1 MSLAWTNVSL
11 PVQRHLE
18 IQSLSVARNEVGQYS
33 LVRFS
38 WTCSYL
44 TLPSLCRPQQNLHP
58 VDQSQDAT
66 SILHYSHRF
75 CFIHCVSD
83 SRDFLSSNDAGLY
96 CLPVWNWHT
105 SFTKQ
110 YMKYVSHFYS
120 KYIHLHFA
128 TFYNWQTLWNIMEKM
143 LFIGIVM
150 KQQHTNVQCM
160 VKTLYLSDSWIVDQ
174 GMHMF
179 SGQAIPVHSG
189 RSTMKMLF

>member
-1 MSLAWTNVSL
+1 MFLCLYSDIWK
-11 PVQRHLE
+11 
-18 IQSLSVARNEVGQYS
+18 YS
-33 LVRFS
+33 LFQSPEMKWVSTQWFGFHELVV
-38 WTCSYL
+38 TQLCHH
-44 TLPSLCRPQQNLHP
+44 CRPQQNLHP

-66 SILHYSHRF
+66 SILHYSRRF
-75 CFIHCVSD
+75 CFIHMVSD
-83 SRDFLSSNDAGLY
+83 SRDFHSSDDAGLY

-120 KYIHLHFA
+120 KYIHIHFA
-128 TFYNWQTLWNIMEKM
+128 MFYNWQTLWNIMEKM

-150 KQQHTNVQCM
+150 KQQHTNVQCV

-179 SGQAIPVHSG
+179 SGRAVPVYSS